1 MERKAKEAKEED
13 RERFHE
19 MIKENRRATEEIQR
33 QAAEREER
41 VRQEYATRL
50 DAAQERQT

>member
-13 RERFHE
+13 RERFYE

-41 VRQEYATRL
+41 VRQEYAQRL
-50 DAAQERQT
+50 DAAQER